1 MVLFLHHLAH
11 TLSCRN
17 VPLLPRLIY
26 GFNRI
31 VFGVVLPPTVRVGK
45 GVVLGYSGLGTV
57 IHARAVIGNR
67 VVIGAGIT
75 IGGKSPH
82 YEVPVIEDD
91 VDIGAGAR
99 ILGPIRV
106 GRGAVVGANAVVVKD
121 VPAGAVVAGV
131 PARVIRM
138 RDDLHSDGKNNHV
151 V

>member
-1 MVLFLHHLAH
+1 MVLLLHRIAH
-11 TLSCRN
+11 GLWRWH

-31 VFGVVLPPTVRVGK
+31 AFSVVLPPSAVVGK
-45 GVVLGYSGLGTV
+45 DVVLGYSGLGTV
-57 IHARAVIGNR
+57 IHARAVIGDR

-75 IGGKSPH
+75 IGGKTPH
-82 YEVPVIEDD
+82 VEVPVIGDE

-106 GRGAVVGANAVVVKD
+106 GRGAVIGANAVVVKD

-138 RDDLHSDGKNNHV
+138 REGFAAVEGGGHV

>member
-1 MVLFLHHLAH
+1 MVLLLHRIAH
-11 TLSCRN
+11 GLWRWH

-31 VFGVVLPPTVRVGK
+31 VFSVVLPPSVVVGK
-45 GVVLGYSGLGTV
+45 NVVLGYSGLGSV

-82 YEVPVIEDD
+82 VEVPVIGDD

-106 GRGAVVGANAVVVKD
+106 GQGAVVGANAVVVKD

-138 RDDLHSDGKNNHV
+138 RDDFQVAEGSSHV

>member
-1 MVLFLHHLAH
+1 MVLLLHRIAH
-11 TLSCRN
+11 GLWRRH

-31 VFGVVLPPTVRVGK
+31 VFSVVLPPSAVVGK
-45 GVVLGYSGLGTV
+45 DVVLGYSGLGTV
-57 IHARAVIGNR
+57 IHARAAIGDR

-75 IGGKSPH
+75 IGGKAPH
-82 YEVPVIEDD
+82 VEVPVIGDD

-106 GRGAVVGANAVVVKD
+106 GRGAVIGANAVVVKD

-138 RDDLHSDGKNNHV
+138 RDGFDSAEGSGDV

>member
-1 MVLFLHHLAH
+1 MVLFLHRIAH
-11 TLSCRN
+11 RMWHWH

-31 VFGVVLPPTVRVGK
+31 VFSVALPASVVIGK
-45 GVVLGYSGLGTV
+45 DVVLGYSGLGTV
-57 IHARAVIGNR
+57 IHAHAVIGNR
-67 VVIGAGIT
+67 VVIGPGIT
-75 IGGKSPH
+75 IGGKTPH
-82 YEVPVIEDD
+82 HDVPIIEDD

-106 GRGAVVGANAVVVKD
+106 GRGAVIGANAVVVKD
-121 VPAGAVVAGV
+121 VLPGAVVAGV

-138 RDDLHSDGKNNHV
+138 REVAASSPENSDV

>member
-1 MVLFLHHLAH
+1 MVLLLFRISHRLERL
-11 TLSCRN
+11 RI
-17 VPLLPRLIY
+17 PFLPRLIY

-31 VFGVVLPPTVRVGK
+31 VFGVVLPPSVVIGRD
-45 GVVLGYSGLGTV
+45 VVLGYSGLGTV

-67 VVIGAGIT
+67 VTIGAGIT
-75 IGGKSPH
+75 IGGKTPH

-131 PARVIRM
+131 PARIIRM
-138 RDDLHSDGKNNHV
+138 RDDGSREGMDKHV